1 MAKKHDNKPT
11 DSRYVKGSRY
21 YGEAG
26 YINYR
31 DWTSPY
37 ANKPTDSRYVKGS
50 RYYGEAGYINYRDW
64 TSPYANKPTD
74 SRYIK
79 GYRYYGEAG
88 YINYRDWTSPYQPTS
103 TPSRN
108 DMRYG
113 ESLYRDGATQ
123 ADIIAE
129 EQGIRAMIDQ
139 IERKHRGI
147 GI

>member
-1 MAKKHDNKPT
+1 MITYISCYHFEGHHNSNLIGGEKSTMAKKH
-11 DSRYVKGSRY
+11 
-21 YGEAG
+21 
-26 YINYR
+26 
-31 DWTSPY
+31 

-64 TSPYANKPTD
+64 TSPDTNKPTD
-74 SRYIK
+74 SRYVK
-79 GYRYYGEAG
+79 GSRYYGEAG

-123 ADIIAE
+123 AEVIAE
-129 EQGIRAMIDQ
+129 EHGIRAMIDQ
-139 IERKHRGI
+139 IERKRRGI